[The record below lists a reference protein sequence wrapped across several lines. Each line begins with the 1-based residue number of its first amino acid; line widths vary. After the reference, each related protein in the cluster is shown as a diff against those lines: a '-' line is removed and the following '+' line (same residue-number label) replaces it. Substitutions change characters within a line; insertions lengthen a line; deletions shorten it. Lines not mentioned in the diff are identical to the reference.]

1 MEDERQRKNKKYPP
15 NYQSQNHYN
24 IFVCQMTRVEDTSV
38 QIVIRDLDKVFT
50 YHRIL
55 IAVVLDLEST
65 GFLETKTRAYSG
77 F

>member
-1 MEDERQRKNKKYPP
+1 
-15 NYQSQNHYN
+15 
-24 IFVCQMTRVEDTSV
+24 MTRVEDTSV
-38 QIVIRDLDKVFT
+38 QTVIRDLDKVFT